1 MTKEEAV
8 TLDTQDLP
16 FDAAQAYEEA
26 IAESGADFDTFM
38 NLAVLYFVCVDGGY
52 ATHHALS
59 QEFMNHAWERAYALL
74 DAAELRFGKQS
85 EITFWHHYFR
95 FVVLGD
101 APFLDTCEQ
110 LFHSGFSLV
119 PSFYLFTSP
128 RGEKYRPQAQQ
139 LLELVKD
146 GSTAKKRYIRSIL
159 DKRLKVAN
167 APE

>member
-1 MTKEEAV
+1 MTKEKAM
-8 TLDTQDLP
+8 TLDAQDVPLG
-16 FDAAQAYEEA
+16 AAQAYEEA
-26 IAESGADFDTFM
+26 ITASEADFDTFM

-52 ATHHALS
+52 ATHHGLS
-59 QEFMNHAWERAYALL
+59 QAFMHKAWGRAYELL
-74 DAAELRFGKQS
+74 DEAESRFGPQA
-85 EITFWHHYFR
+85 EIAFWRHYFR
-95 FVVLGD
+95 FVVLGE

-146 GSTAKKRYIRSIL
+146 GSTAKKRYIRSLL

-167 APE
+167 PPE